1 MRVPRLIYRELNGI
15 DKPVAGREGENLNLD
30 VECAGVEWSDVGGR
44 GEELCCTAYT
54 ESAFGGDALHRVV
67 MCCTVF
73 CCVVFKYCTVLDYIV
88 LYCRTLRHTVLRSML
103 YCTAL
108 HCTVPYCNVLCSTA
122 LSCRTAQHLTL
133 PTALISLSNPYH
145 FAQSVS
151 PLYLLSTPLT
161 VRTCRWL

>member
-73 CCVVFKYCTVLDYIV
+73 CCVVFKYFTVLDYIV
-88 LYCRTLRHTVLRSML
+88 LYCTVVHYVIL
-103 YCTAL
+103 YC
-108 HCTVPYCNVLCSTA
+108 VLCSTA
-122 LSCRTAQHLTL
+122 LHC
-133 PTALISLSNPYH
+133 TALYRTVTYSAALPYLA
-145 FAQSVS
+145 AQ
-151 PLYLLSTPLT
+151 
-161 VRTCRWL
+161 RNI